1 MSLAHVKKITV
12 KMQELKTSKR
22 TVGGQYLNGLWTNL
36 NEIRKFLTHM
46 AHSKLLRMPKRNNHD
61 NCEACKRNG
70 TAKGANADIRKN
82 GRKSFWLKIIISS
95 KKNQMEFLLI
105 DPLETMKFKFRS
117 ATRKFRNSRSWLSQQ
132 LKSKSKLQ
140 YHQHWRINFKSWI
153 SSTTTWEVPK
163 MKIRPRI

>member
-1 MSLAHVKKITV
+1 
-12 KMQELKTSKR
+12 MQELKTSNR
-22 TVGGQYLNGLWTNL
+22 TIGGQYLNGLWTNL
-36 NEIRKFLTHM
+36 NEIQKFLIHM
-46 AHSKLLRMPKRNNHD
+46 AHSKLLCMPKRNYHD
-61 NCEACKRNG
+61 NGKACAQKERNLQRGKRRYQKELKKKLLA
-70 TAKGANADIRKN
+70 TDIN
-82 GRKSFWLKIIISS
+82 FSQ
-95 KKNQMEFLLI
+95 KNQMEFLLI